1 MEVGHLGAGGGVRR
15 LATIRGMAVQV
26 MDMRIVCQ
34 RQSQDASSG
43 LAHKTDCAEWR
54 MARMS
59 VVSIFRP
66 CEKNICFSATPSPR
80 FQHRLSQLHSVT
92 QMSAWVVRRLRG
104 DFGLGHLDSERHGF
118 TWWCEERD
126 DAIPNLEHN
135 LWTTHNDWERLS

>member
-66 CEKNICFSATPSPR
+66 CEKKHLFLRHFLSSFSTQAFPATFS
-80 FQHRLSQLHSVT
+80 HSNVSLSC
-92 QMSAWVVRRLRG
+92 SAFARGLRTWSLGLGAPWIHVMVRRAG
-104 DFGLGHLDSERHGF
+104 
-118 TWWCEERD
+118 
-126 DAIPNLEHN
+126 
-135 LWTTHNDWERLS
+135 